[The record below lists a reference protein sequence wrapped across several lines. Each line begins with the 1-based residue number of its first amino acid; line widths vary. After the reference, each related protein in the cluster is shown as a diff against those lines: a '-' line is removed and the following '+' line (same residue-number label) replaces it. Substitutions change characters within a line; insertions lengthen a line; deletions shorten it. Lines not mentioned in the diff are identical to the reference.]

1 MPLSDHEQQMLDEM
15 ERQLFAEDPRL
26 ARTFD
31 HAVRPRRDRR
41 RILLGIIGIVVG
53 LGLLVLSVSLPA
65 IWLGVVAFLVMVA
78 GGVWAATA
86 PMTRTASGP
95 EAGATGPGAPT
106 APGASPFMRR
116 MEERW
121 ERRGDSDQQ
130 G

>member
-1 MPLSDHEQQMLDEM
+1 MPLSDHEQQMLEEM
-15 ERQLFAEDPRL
+15 ERQLFADDPRL

-41 RILLGIIGIVVG
+41 RILLGVVGIVVG
-53 LGLLVLSVSLPA
+53 LGLLVLAVSLPA
-65 IWLGVVAFLVMVA
+65 IWLGVLAFLVMVA

-86 PMTRTASGP
+86 PMTRRSSSQ
-95 EAGATGPGAPT
+95 EAGQTGPGASA
-106 APGASPFMRR
+106 APGTSAFMRR

-121 ERRGDSDQQ
+121 ERRGDSDHQ